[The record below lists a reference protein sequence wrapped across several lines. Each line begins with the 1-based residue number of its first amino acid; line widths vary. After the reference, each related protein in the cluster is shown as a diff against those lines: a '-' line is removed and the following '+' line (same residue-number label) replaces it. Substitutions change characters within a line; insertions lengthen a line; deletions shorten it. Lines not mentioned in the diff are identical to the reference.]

1 MERFVLMNPKI
12 MIKKNSNISYPS
24 HSHRQVFFL
33 LNLLYNP
40 SKVISFLVAMKTT
53 SGSIKTATSGKK
65 NFGEIIILASRFHV
79 IRQWRMVQ
87 NRPVSRVCFVPNRH
101 QSKKSSFL
109 LHSDLYFAAC
119 PLSKN
124 EQLACVQTPLPSG
137 KIYFS

>member
-1 MERFVLMNPKI
+1 
-12 MIKKNSNISYPS
+12 
-24 HSHRQVFFL
+24 
-33 LNLLYNP
+33 
-40 SKVISFLVAMKTT
+40 MKTT
-53 SGSIKTATSGKK
+53 SGSIKRATSGKK

-124 EQLACVQTPLPSG
+124 EQLACVQTPLEGGGFVHRLQKRVAKHFLKRLTPIILSPLV
-137 KIYFS
+137 KCLCVTQEQ